1 MMNDNDIFVNTYV
14 QSLNTPPS
22 SLIPPDYTPQEQ
34 EQVYD
39 GVSKDV
45 LNLQQLEQK
54 LNDINTALTNFEAKS
69 NEWHDFLIQQKDDM
83 DIDPETFKQY
93 EVDQTSTLAS
103 INRIKDHL
111 LQIRTELSTLK
122 DTLKQ

>member
-1 MMNDNDIFVNTYV
+1 MMNENDIFVNAYV
-14 QSLNTPPS
+14 QSLNNAPS
-22 SLIPPDYTPQEQ
+22 ALIPPDYTDDQIED
-34 EQVYD
+34 VYD

-45 LNLQQLEQK
+45 LNLQDLEQK

-83 DIDPETFKQY
+83 ELDAETFKQY

>member
-1 MMNDNDIFVNTYV
+1 MNDNDIFVNAYV
-14 QSLNTPPS
+14 QSLNSAPS
-22 SLIPPDYTPQEQ
+22 ALIPPDYTDEQ
-34 EQVYD
+34 MEQIYD

-45 LNLQQLEQK
+45 LNIQELEQK

-69 NEWHDFLIQQKDDM
+69 NEWHDFLIQQKNDM

-93 EVDQTSTLAS
+93 EIDQTSTLAS

-111 LQIRTELSTLK
+111 LQIRTELTTLK